1 MAQECRADAGPR
13 GHRVARTISMAQDHQ
28 DFRKALY
35 QPATIAE
42 FERRAMAGEFSKDVH
57 PPADV
62 H

>member
-1 MAQECRADAGPR
+1 
-13 GHRVARTISMAQDHQ
+13 MAQDHQ

-42 FERRAMAGEFSKDVH
+42 FERRAMASEFSKDVH